1 LQLGVFTDTMNLF
14 QVPPADKDIADVWVP
29 DDKTRPPWKTAVMQA
44 SMSLGILWML
54 LALIG
59 VPWRLFCAVR
69 NVFNHKLQREDVVTL
84 FGIALFL
91 VIFLPIP
98 FVRWGALFG
107 YWTPRLILPALIS
120 FFLAGF
126 LLIDKTIARN
136 SERRARI
143 VFALVALQC
152 AIEAVMLI

>member
-1 LQLGVFTDTMNLF
+1 MC
-14 QVPPADKDIADVWVP
+14 
-29 DDKTRPPWKTAVMQA
+29 
-44 SMSLGILWML
+44 LGILWTFF
-54 LALIG
+54 ALIG
-59 VPWRLFCAVR
+59 VPWRLFCSVR
-69 NVFNHKLQREDVVTL
+69 NLFVHKLQREDVVAL
-84 FGIALFL
+84 LGIALFL

-126 LLIDKTIARN
+126 LLMDEKIARN
-136 SERRARI
+136 SEPRARI